1 MTSPAAI
8 LPSQAFCASDPAVF
22 STVAA
27 STDEPMKGDGV
38 RVRPRLSA
46 MTPASTA
53 PRPEPPSSSAMTTP
67 EKPISP
73 NARHRSRE
81 TPSGSRLSRNWRKW
95 AMGACSF
102 RKPSAAS

>member
-1 MTSPAAI
+1 MAAPAAI
-8 LPSQAFCASDPAVF
+8 FASQAFCVSDPAAF

-27 STDEPMKGDGV
+27 STDAPMKGEGV

-53 PRPEPPSSSAMTTP
+53 PRSEPPSASGMITP
-67 EKPISP
+67 AKPISP

-81 TPSGSRLSRNWRKW
+81 TPSESRLSRSWRRW

>member
-1 MTSPAAI
+1 MASPAAI
-8 LPSQAFCASDPAVF
+8 LASQAFCASEPAAF

-27 STDEPMKGDGV
+27 RTDEPMRGEGV

-53 PRPEPPSSSAMTTP
+53 PRPEPPSSSGMMTP
-67 EKPISP
+67 AKPISP
-73 NARHRSRE
+73 KARHRSRE
-81 TPSGSRLSRNWRKW
+81 TPSGSRLSRSFRRC